1 LVLKKIGLG
10 GGCHWC
16 TEGVFRSLKGISK
29 VDQGWIKSIEEYDTF
44 SEGVVVYYSEND
56 ISLGT
61 IIEVHLQTHS
71 SASNH
76 SMRKKYRSAVYTY
89 TDADRNRAEQIILD
103 SSLNNVLPV
112 VTKVLPFV
120 AFKWNKEEY
129 LDYYLKNKEKPFCK
143 TYITPKIDQ
152 LKEKYSDHLL

>member
-1 LVLKKIGLG
+1 LG

-29 VDQGWIKSIEEYDTF
+29 VEQGWIKSIDEDDTF

-56 ISLGT
+56 ISLRT

-89 TDADRNRAEQIILD
+89 TEADRIRAKQIILD
-103 SSLNNVLPV
+103 SSLNNTLPV

-120 AFKWNKEEY
+120 TFKWNKEEY